1 MYVMDSFLLGILI
14 GIILSAVASFLL
26 YRLILFRRIRRWK
39 ETELQKEIEKAL
51 ERQRSVVK
59 GKISEQLVPFLSD
72 ELGTPSDARFIGDP
86 VDYVVFDGLSR
97 GDDQKVSVKFVEVKT
112 SGSKLNDRESRVR
125 DAVID
130 KRVEWKEIR
139 V

>member
-1 MYVMDSFLLGILI
+1 
-14 GIILSAVASFLL
+14 SFLL

-39 ETELQKEIEKAL
+39 ETEMQKEIEKAL